1 MRVYNPYDCI
11 SFCDIYFII
20 SNAALKLKNKNR
32 LIAFLTKLEFARCG
46 ALHEFDSFRGRLG
59 VSVVVGLQKVGCVHV
74 NSSRSV
80 SVINMLF
87 LECAIHSCLATLALS
102 NTIKRHI
109 IFMLSL

>member
-1 MRVYNPYDCI
+1 M
-11 SFCDIYFII
+11 
-20 SNAALKLKNKNR
+20 
-32 LIAFLTKLEFARCG
+32 LIAFQTKQHRMNSTHFG
-46 ALHEFDSFRGRLG
+46 ADS
-59 VSVVVGLQKVGCVHV
+59 VSLVVVVGLQKVGCVHV

-102 NTIKRHI
+102 NTIKSHI

>member
-1 MRVYNPYDCI
+1 MLEFVQYGTEIHLHD
-11 SFCDIYFII
+11 
-20 SNAALKLKNKNR
+20 
-32 LIAFLTKLEFARCG
+32 FLTNFRA
-46 ALHEFDSFRGRLG
+46 DS
-59 VSVVVGLQKVGCVHV
+59 VSLVVVGLQKVGCVHV

-80 SVINMLF
+80 TVISMLF

>member
-1 MRVYNPYDCI
+1 MP
-11 SFCDIYFII
+11 
-20 SNAALKLKNKNR
+20 
-32 LIAFLTKLEFARCG
+32 IAFQTMLEFVRYG
-46 ALHEFDSFRGRLG
+46 TEINLHEFLSNFRADS
-59 VSVVVGLQKVGCVHV
+59 VSLVVVGLQKVGCVHV

-80 SVINMLF
+80 TVISMLF